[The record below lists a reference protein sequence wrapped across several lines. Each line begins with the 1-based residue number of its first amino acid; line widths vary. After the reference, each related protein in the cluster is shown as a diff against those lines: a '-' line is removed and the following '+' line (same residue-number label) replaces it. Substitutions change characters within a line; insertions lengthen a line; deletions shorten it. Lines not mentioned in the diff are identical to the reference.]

1 MLEVLNELKWNKK
14 IEVLRVIKGWS
25 QREAAEKCNT
35 NQKVFW
41 SWETGERYPRKNNR
55 IAIAR
60 AFEVDEDEI
69 FSNKV
74 DKEVS

>member
-1 MLEVLNELKWNKK
+1 MLEVLNSLEWNKK

-41 SWETGERYPRKNNR
+41 SWETGERYPHKNNR
-55 IAIAR
+55 LAIAR
-60 AFEVDEDEI
+60 AFEIDEEEI
-69 FSNKV
+69 FSNKMG
-74 DKEVS
+74 KEVC